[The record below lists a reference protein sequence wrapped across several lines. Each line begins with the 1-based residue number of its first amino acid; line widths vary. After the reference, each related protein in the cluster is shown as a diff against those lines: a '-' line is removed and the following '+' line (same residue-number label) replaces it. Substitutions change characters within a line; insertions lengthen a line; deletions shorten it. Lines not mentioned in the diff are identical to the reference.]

1 MLGES
6 ATIRKYRK
14 KLTPEL
20 SKRYGF
26 NGPYTQAQ
34 VDTTVRELRLNDRY
48 IRYAY
53 LMFCEQE
60 VLEQEQVSESAILKM
75 QDVVAATVGGGIAA
89 WPIDAMFGDGGG
101 DGGGFGDG
109 GGGGGDG

>member
-6 ATIRKYRK
+6 ATIRKFRK

-20 SKRYGF
+20 SKRYGGS
-26 NGPYTQAQ
+26 GPYTQAQ
-34 VDTTVRELRLNDRY
+34 VETTVRELRLNDRY

-53 LMFCEQE
+53 LMFCEHE
-60 VLEQEQVSESAILKM
+60 VLEQEQVSESTILKM
-75 QDVVAATVGGGIAA
+75 EDVVAAAVGGGIAA
-89 WPIDAMFGDGGG
+89 MPIDAIFGSGDG